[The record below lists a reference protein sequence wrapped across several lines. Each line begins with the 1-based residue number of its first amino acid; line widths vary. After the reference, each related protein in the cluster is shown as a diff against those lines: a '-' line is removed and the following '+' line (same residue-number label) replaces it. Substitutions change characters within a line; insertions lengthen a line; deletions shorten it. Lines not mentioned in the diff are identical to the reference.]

1 MATPDSSTSPIPFD
15 IIITI
20 LRFAF
25 ATPTSVPPSA
35 VDHQLRISALTL
47 SHEIRDTFKKY
58 IYHTV
63 VLWSMGSIRMFA
75 DTLDTSPHLGP
86 LIHNLWAGNDEVK
99 LLQEFEETEV
109 VKNGCEDVAD
119 CLKRIL
125 AMAPNLQRLYVA
137 INVWGYWHKF
147 ECPVPES
154 VQHLVLPG
162 NWLHRTTPRVTEH
175 SKIYE
180 IPPDLGS
187 LRIRGRV
194 RGRDMIPLRFVSSR
208 PLRVIVEVYH
218 PDGDSLELGVFLGEI
233 LDPFH
238 SDPWKSSIEIVSLP
252 AMFERLQE
260 AIAWYGS
267 TYGSL
272 TDMSRAR
279 VVSQPLDDVGQLEQ
293 WLLEGKPSPLGPF

>member
-1 MATPDSSTSPIPFD
+1 MVVPDSSTPPIPFD
-15 IIITI
+15 IIIMI

-35 VDHQLRISALTL
+35 TDHRLRISALTL
-47 SHEIRDTFKKY
+47 SHEIRNTFKKD

-63 VLWSMGSIRMFA
+63 VLWSMASIRMFA
-75 DTLDTSPHLGP
+75 DTLFTSPHLGP
-86 LIHNLWAGNDEVK
+86 LIHNLWASNDGVR
-99 LLQEFEETEV
+99 LLQKFEESEV
-109 VKNGCEDVAD
+109 TKNGCEDVAY

-125 AMAPNLQRLYVA
+125 AVAPNLQRLYIA
-137 INVWGYWHKF
+137 IDVWGYWHKF
-147 ECPVPES
+147 ECPIPEP

-175 SKIYE
+175 SKVYD
-180 IPPDLGS
+180 IPPNLGS

-208 PLRVIVEVYH
+208 PLRVIVETYH
-218 PDGDSLELGVFLGEI
+218 PDDDFPEVGVFLGEI
-233 LDPFH
+233 LNPFH
-238 SDPWKSSIEIVSLP
+238 SDPWKSSIEIVSPP
-252 AMFERLQE
+252 AMFERSQE

-267 TYGSL
+267 SYGSL
-272 TDMSRAR
+272 SDMGRAS
-279 VVSQPLDDVGQLEQ
+279 VVSQPLDDIGQLEQ